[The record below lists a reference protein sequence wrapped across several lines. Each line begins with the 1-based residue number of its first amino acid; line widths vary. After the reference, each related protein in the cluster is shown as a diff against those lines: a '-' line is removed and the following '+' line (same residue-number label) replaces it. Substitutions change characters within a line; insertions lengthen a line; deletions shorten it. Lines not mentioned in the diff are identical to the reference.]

1 MRRIRCSVAVVC
13 WLGAM
18 ALAPMAVLAQS
29 KGYTPSDLL
38 AYKPALTGVDYD
50 TPTDPKAIDA
60 CKVEVV
66 SVENHSIGYALR
78 DGQGKMLRRFV
89 AARSRYMDQ
98 WSYYQDGFEVYRESD
113 LDGDRALDE
122 ARWLNGGGS
131 RIAVVK
137 KGKIAGWKQI
147 SAEEAS
153 KVFVQGLVQ
162 ALSGGDAS
170 LLGSVMATP
179 DELAAA
185 GLPRDVVDKVAAA
198 AASRDAKV
206 RALLESLSGWT
217 RQTVWNRFDGTYPHV
232 IPADPA
238 GGPEKDI
245 VVYENAM
252 IFPGTAAGQAGA
264 GAGAGAAAAGQV
276 AFLQIP
282 DMIKL
287 GETWK
292 FIELPRAID
301 PEKPVVAQISGIRAL
316 LFDRANNV
324 QPRDAEVDAAL
335 KALADYDGK
344 NTDLLQS
351 GAPRDKAR
359 YYIGRIPF
367 LRGVVKASKAD
378 EDRLIYNKQV
388 VDCLVEALRTG
399 AYSQGREA
407 LEKVATDGGKLG
419 SYSAYRLVNVDFAMK
434 NDDNPANILANQKA
448 WMADLQEFLK
458 KHAGADEA
466 PEALLQLSQANE
478 FNGEEAEASKQY
490 ARIVK
495 DHPGTDSARKAA
507 GSLRRLE
514 LVGKPLALK
523 GAGLR
528 NGSID
533 TAQYQGK
540 TVLVVFWASWATP
553 FKTELPELKKVAEK
567 YRDQGLEIIGVNLDN
582 ERAAVDAFL
591 KDNALSWPQIFE
603 GDGLEGRLAVEYGIT
618 SVPTMFLADSKG
630 KVVNRN
636 IRTAAEAGRQV
647 EKVLGTAQKDASGVA
662 LDQRQ

>member
-1 MRRIRCSVAVVC
+1 M
-13 WLGAM
+13 G
-18 ALAPMAVLAQS
+18 LAPMAAQAQQ
-29 KGYTPSDLL
+29 KGYTPADLL

-50 TPTDPKAIDA
+50 TPADQKAIDA

-66 SVENHSIGYALR
+66 TVQNRSIGYALR
-78 DGQGKMLRRFV
+78 DGQGKLLRRFV
-89 AARSRYMDQ
+89 AARSRTMDQ

-113 LDGDRALDE
+113 LDGDHTLDE
-122 ARWLNGGGS
+122 ARWMNAGGM
-131 RIAVVK
+131 RVATIK
-137 KGKIAGWKQI
+137 KGRIVGWKQI

-162 ALSGGDAS
+162 AIGGSDAS
-170 LLGSVMATP
+170 LLETVMATP

-198 AASRDAKV
+198 SASRDDKIN
-206 RALLESLSGWT
+206 ALLKSLTGWT

-252 IFPGTAAGQAGA
+252 IFPGTAVGQTNAGA
-264 GAGAGAAAAGQV
+264 PPAQV

-301 PEKPVVAQISGIRAL
+301 PEKPVIAQVSGIRAL
-316 LFDRANNV
+316 LFDRLNNV
-324 QPRDAEVDAAL
+324 QPRDEAVDAAL

-344 NTDLLQS
+344 NANLMQA
-351 GAPRDKAR
+351 GGPRDKAQYYTGRVR
-359 YYIGRIPF
+359 Y
-367 LRGVVKASKAD
+367 LRAVVSALKSD
-378 EDRLIYNKQV
+378 EEKLIYDKQV

-399 AYSQGREA
+399 AYPQGRES
-407 LEKVATDGGKLG
+407 LEKVTARGGKLG
-419 SYSAYRLVNVDFAMK
+419 SYSAYRLINVDFTMK
-434 NDDNPANILANQKA
+434 NDENLANVLANQKA
-448 WMADLQEFLK
+448 WMADLQGFLNK
-458 KHAGADEA
+458 YAGADEV
-466 PEALLQLSQANE
+466 PDALLQLASANE
-478 FNGEEAEASKQY
+478 FNGEEDEAGKQY
-490 ARIVK
+490 AKVVQN
-495 DHPGTDSARKAA
+495 HPGTEAARKAA

-514 LVGKPLALK
+514 LVGKELALK
-523 GAGLR
+523 GSGLQ
-528 NGSID
+528 NEAID
-533 TAQYQGK
+533 TSQYRGK

-553 FKTELPELKKVAEK
+553 FKSELPELKKVAEK
-567 YRDQGLEIIGVNLDN
+567 YRDRGLEVVGVNLDN
-582 ERAAVDAFL
+582 ERPEVDAFL
-591 KDNALSWPQIFE
+591 KENPLAWPQIFE
-603 GDGLEGRLAVEYGIT
+603 GGGLEGRLPVEYGIT
-618 SVPTMFLADSKG
+618 SVPTMFLADAQG

-636 IRTAAEAGRQV
+636 IRTSAEAGRQI
-647 EKVLGTAQKDASGVA
+647 EKLLGGAQKDSAGVA

>member
-1 MRRIRCSVAVVC
+1 MRRIRCSVAVLC

-18 ALAPMAVLAQS
+18 GLAPMAAQAQS
-29 KGYTPSDLL
+29 KGLPAPGELL
-38 AYKPALTGVDYD
+38 AYKPTLTGVDYD
-50 TPTDPKAIDA
+50 MPADQKAIDA
-60 CKVEVV
+60 CKVELATVQ
-66 SVENHSIGYALR
+66 NRSIGYVLR
-78 DGQGKMLRRFV
+78 DGQGKMLRRFI
-89 AARSRYMDQ
+89 AARSRNMDQ

-122 ARWLNGGGS
+122 ARWMNAGGS
-131 RIAVVK
+131 RIATVK

-162 ALSGGDAS
+162 AIAGGDAS
-170 LLGSVMATP
+170 LLETVIATP

-185 GLPRDVVDKVAAA
+185 GLPREVVDKVAAA
-198 AASRDAKV
+198 AASREEKV
-206 RALLESLSGWT
+206 NALLKSLTGWT

-238 GGPEKDI
+238 SGPEKDV

-252 IFPGTAAGQAGA
+252 IFPGTATGQTN
-264 GAGAGAAAAGQV
+264 AAAAPAQV

-292 FIELPRAID
+292 FVELPRAID
-301 PEKPVVAQISGIRAL
+301 PEKPVVAQVSGIRAL

-344 NTDLLQS
+344 NASLMQAGS
-351 GAPRDKAR
+351 PRDKAR
-359 YYIGRIPF
+359 YYLGRITY
-367 LRGVVKASKAD
+367 LRAVVKASKTD

-399 AYSQGREA
+399 AYPQGRESLA
-407 LEKVATDGGKLG
+407 KVAADGGKLG
-419 SYSAYRLVNVDFAMK
+419 SYAAYRLVNVDFTIK
-434 NDDNPANILANQKA
+434 NDENPANVLANQKA
-448 WMADLQEFLK
+448 WMADLQAFLN
-458 KHAGADEA
+458 KHADADEA
-466 PEALLQLSQANE
+466 PEALLQLANANE
-478 FNGEEAEASKQY
+478 FNGEEDVASKQY
-490 ARIVK
+490 AKVVQ
-495 DHPGTDSARKAA
+495 DHAGSDAARKAA

-514 LVGKPLALK
+514 LVGKLLALK
-523 GAGLR
+523 GTGLQ
-528 NGSID
+528 NESID
-533 TAQYQGK
+533 TAQSRGK
-540 TVLVVFWASWATP
+540 AVLVVFWASWATP

-567 YRDQGLEIIGVNLDN
+567 YRDRGLEVIGVNLDN
-582 ERAAVDAFL
+582 ERAEVDAFL
-591 KDNALSWPQIFE
+591 KDNHLTWPQIFE
-603 GDGLEGRLAVEYGIT
+603 GGGLEGRLAVEYGIT

-636 IRTAAEAGRQV
+636 IRTSAEAGRQV
-647 EKVLGTAQKDASGVA
+647 EKLLGNGQKDSAGVA